1 MATTSFNCSVGQGFN
16 FEKDSQNVVGHLTS
30 LKIGSKEF
38 AKDIEV
44 MDPTAIKD
52 DTKIK
57 VVGVI
62 SGIFWNGGYADPLSV
77 NCQVSTVN
85 KQDAVVLQHS
95 DLSDT
100 AVEYDYVIYDYDPV
114 AKVYFKTFHNNETTL
129 NGLVEKSG
137 GSLSLGIEMDQG
149 MEVVSPKNFGFFIGI
164 MPQEEAQVVHYGVS
178 NTGKFTKAWGVLVA
192 A

>member
-1 MATTSFNCSVGQGFN
+1 MASTSFNCSVSQGFN
-16 FEKDSQNVVGHLTS
+16 FEKDAQVVVGHLTS
-30 LKIGSKEF
+30 LKIGTKEF
-38 AKDIEV
+38 AKDVEV

-62 SGIFWNGGYADPLSV
+62 SGIFWNGGYADPISI
-77 NCQVSTVN
+77 NSQISTVN

-100 AVEYDYVIYDYDPV
+100 SVEYDYVIYDYDPV
-114 AKVYFKTFHNNETTL
+114 AKVFYKAFHNDSTTL
-129 NGLVEKSG
+129 KGLVEKSSSG
-137 GSLSLGIEMDQG
+137 LSLGIEMDQS
-149 MEVVSPKNFGFFIGI
+149 MEVVSPKNFGLYIGI

-178 NTGKFTKAWGVLVA
+178 NTGKFTKAWGVSVA

>member
-1 MATTSFNCSVGQGFN
+1 MASTSFNCSVGQGFN

-30 LKIGSKEF
+30 LKIGAKEF

-52 DTKIK
+52 DTKVK

-62 SGIFWNGGYADPLSV
+62 SGIYWNGGYADPLSV

-114 AKVYFKTFHNNETTL
+114 AKVYFKAFHNNETTL
-129 NGLVEKSG
+129 KGLVEKSG

-149 MEVVSPKNFGFFIGI
+149 MEVVSPKNFGFYIGI

-178 NTGKFTKAWGVLVA
+178 NTGKFTKAWGVSVA

>member
-52 DTKIK
+52 DTKVK

-114 AKVYFKTFHNNETTL
+114 AKVYFKAFHNNETTL
-129 NGLVEKSG
+129 KGLVEKSG

-149 MEVVSPKNFGFFIGI
+149 MEVVSPKNFGFYIGI

>member
-1 MATTSFNCSVGQGFN
+1 MASTSFNCSVGQGFN
-16 FEKDSQNVVGHLTS
+16 FEKDSQSVVGHLTS
-30 LKIGSKEF
+30 LKIGTKEF

-52 DTKIK
+52 DTKVK

-62 SGIFWNGGYADPLSV
+62 SGVFWNGGYADPLSV
-77 NCQVSTVN
+77 NCQISTVN

-100 AVEYDYVIYDYDPV
+100 SVEYDYVIYDYDPV
-114 AKVYFKTFHNNETTL
+114 AKVYFKAFHNDTTTL
-129 NGLVEKSG
+129 KGLIEKSG
-137 GSLSLGIEMDQG
+137 GGLSLGIEMDQS

-164 MPQEEAQVVHYGVS
+164 MPQEEAQTVHYGVS
-178 NTGKFTKAWGVLVA
+178 NTGKFTKSWGVSVA